1 LKPDNILMEDDS
13 NQTTIKIADYGL
25 ATYDSSVISDFLF
38 KKCGTP
44 GFLAPEVISNKESF
58 KLYD

>member
-1 LKPDNILMEDDS
+1 MEDDS